1 LTKGYLKVVKQKRL
15 DLSMIGIVASSCSST
30 KAALSYKM
38 SREDKTMLKSVVQ
51 LQGGTIRATDGEIG
65 KVDQFYF
72 DDETWT
78 IRYLVVN
85 TSSWL
90 AGRLVLISPIALRQA
105 EWQSKR
111 LDVALTKKQIEDS
124 PPIDSHKPVSRQH
137 EAVYL
142 GYYGYPYY
150 WGGPNLWGLTSY
162 PAGLTVQ
169 REAVTEAEASQAR
182 AGKESADS
190 HLRSTNEVTGY
201 HIEAAD
207 GVIGHVA
214 DFIIDDENWAI
225 RYLEVDTRNWWP
237 GKKVLVSPQWVD
249 NVSWPD
255 SKVYVDLSR
264 ETIKNGP
271 EYFESMP
278 ITREYENRLYSYYG
292 RPPYW
297 L

>member
-1 LTKGYLKVVKQKRL
+1 MMKRKRL
-15 DLSMIGIVASSCSST
+15 DLPMIGIVASSCSSS
-30 KAALSYKM
+30 KAALSYQM
-38 SREDKTMLKSVVQ
+38 SGEDKTMLKSVAQ
-51 LQGGTIRATDGEIG
+51 LQGSTIRATDGEIG

-72 DDETWT
+72 DDETWA

-90 AGRLVLISPIALRQA
+90 AGRLVLISPIALGQRGW
-105 EWQSKR
+105 ESKR

-124 PPIDSHKPVSRQH
+124 PPIDTHKPVSRQH

-162 PAGLTVQ
+162 PAGLTVE
-169 REAVTEAEASQAR
+169 REAVTKAEASQAR

-214 DFIIDDENWAI
+214 DFIVDDETWAI

-237 GKKVLVSPQWVD
+237 GKKVLVSPQWIE

-255 SKVYVDLSR
+255 SKVCLHLSR

-271 EYFESMP
+271 EYVESMP
-278 ITREYENRLYSYYG
+278 ITREYENRLHSYYG
-292 RPPYW
+292 QPPYW